1 MKKRTRGI
9 LAGIALAALT
19 AGCVLVSGQFLVQV
33 ELGDLSVNSAAA
45 VQGLYVDLPSKSA
58 YRDHKNDIKTLE
70 DVALLGSVHN
80 TGTSSVTVSV
90 YLIDG
95 NSGPLPLATIISP
108 SGGKQVWGPLTVAA
122 GATEVLDWDRSSK
135 LFGSG
140 KSVLLD
146 EIKNGGQFTLYLVSS
161 TTPFEFEIKD
171 AVFVAVIGAAK

>member
-108 SGGKQVWGPLTVAA
+108 SA
-122 GATEVLDWDRSSK
+122 GFCLPG
-135 LFGSG
+135 F
-140 KSVLLD
+140 
-146 EIKNGGQFTLYLVSS
+146 S
-161 TTPFEFEIKD
+161 T
-171 AVFVAVIGAAK
+171 